1 MSLSN
6 NLVLLT
12 NRIASEIK
20 SMKAQIESISGGSY
34 SGSIDGGVPNSNF
47 GGTSPINGGGP

>member
-20 SMKAQIESISGGSY
+20 SMKAQIASISGGSS
-34 SGSIDGGVPNSNF
+34 SGSIDGGTPSSNF